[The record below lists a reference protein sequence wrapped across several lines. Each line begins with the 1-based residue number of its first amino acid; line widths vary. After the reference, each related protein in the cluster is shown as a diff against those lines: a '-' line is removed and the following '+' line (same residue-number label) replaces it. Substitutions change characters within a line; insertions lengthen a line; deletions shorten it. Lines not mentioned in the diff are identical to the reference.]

1 MNIKEKEKTKTSEAK
16 IRAINKYSKMHYKS
30 IACRIKIDEFS
41 QINEFAENNN
51 VTVSKMIYLC
61 IQYCMNNNIDI
72 INGSDDT
79 NNITE

>member
-41 QINEFAENNN
+41 QINDFANKNDL
-51 VTVSKMIYLC
+51 TISKMIYKC
-61 IQYCMNNNIDI
+61 IQYCMNHNISL
-72 INGSDDT
+72 NDD
-79 NNITE
+79 EM

>member
-41 QINEFAENNN
+41 QINDFASKNDL
-51 VTVSKMIYLC
+51 TISKMIYKC
-61 IQYCMNNNIDI
+61 IQYCMKHDI
-72 INGSDDT
+72 NLNDD
-79 NNITE
+79 EM

>member
-41 QINEFAENNN
+41 QINDFASKNDL
-51 VTVSKMIYLC
+51 TISKMIYKC
-61 IQYCMNNNIDI
+61 IQYCMEHDIDI
-72 INGSDDT
+72 SSND
-79 NNITE
+79 